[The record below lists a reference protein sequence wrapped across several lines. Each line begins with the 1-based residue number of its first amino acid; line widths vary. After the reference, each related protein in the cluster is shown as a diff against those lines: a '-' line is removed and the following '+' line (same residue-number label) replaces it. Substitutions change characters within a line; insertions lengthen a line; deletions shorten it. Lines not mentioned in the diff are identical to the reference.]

1 MAADHAGIDKSTMT
15 EWAAA
20 GERGDPKYAAFSAA
34 LKEADAVAGLRCL
47 GALDIDPAW
56 QAKAWIL
63 ERRWPEEYG
72 RRDAVKVETTTKS
85 DVNLDAFSHEE
96 LLSYFRLRLKGAT
109 TDQERAELEQHIKN
123 LESA

>member
-1 MAADHAGIDKSTMT
+1 MAAGYAGIHVDTMN

-20 GERGDPKYAAFSAA
+20 GERGDPRYSDFSAA
-34 LKEADAVAGLRCL
+34 LKAADALAGMK
-47 GALDIDPAW
+47 ALHALEVDDAW

-85 DVNLDAFSHEE
+85 DVNLDAFTHEE
-96 LLSYFRLRLKGAT
+96 LLSYFELRLKGCT
-109 TDQERAELEQHIKN
+109 NEQERAELTQHIAN
-123 LESA
+123 LRSA

>member
-1 MAADHAGIDKSTMT
+1 MAADHAGIDVSTMT

-20 GERGDPKYAAFSAA
+20 GARGDSRYSGFSVA

-47 GALDIDPAW
+47 GAIDIDPAW

-85 DVNLDAFSHEE
+85 DVNLDAFTHEE
-96 LLSYFRLRLKGAT
+96 LLSYFELRLKGCT
-109 TDQERAELEQHIKN
+109 NEQERAELTQHIAN
-123 LESA
+123 LRSA